1 MAVPQ
6 VSSVARGPL
15 VLYSEALDVHEK
27 PNVYNVMFY
36 MVYTFKS
43 SILKYTALICC
54 SVTANTVL

>member
-6 VSSVARGPL
+6 VSNVAHGPL
-15 VLYSEALDVHEK
+15 VLYSEALDVHAK

-54 SVTANTVL
+54 SAE